1 MTEEGSSVP
10 AQLVEI
16 TSVELGQQYVIPP
29 NSVLKLTHQYSN
41 GVRCVFLAGGN
52 PGESVEIH
60 AVFTNSRPELAVD
73 HGWSYLAVLP
83 PAGSPPEPPPSG
95 WGRASVTRV
104 SATANGTR
112 LFVQEGDGIH
122 RAVLLA
128 GNSNPPGVVGVILN
142 QDESNVHNLATANTY
157 YEFLPGQNGFNDPI
171 PVDPDSEVGEL
182 VKYVEAMAVLAGVG

>member
-16 TSVELGQQYVIPP
+16 TSIALGQQYVIPP
-29 NSVLKLTHQYSN
+29 NSVLKLTHQYPN

-60 AVFTNSRPELAVD
+60 AVYTNSQPELAVD
-73 HGWSYLAVLP
+73 HGWSYLAVIR
-83 PAGSPPEPPPSG
+83 PAGLPPEPPTG
-95 WGRASVTRV
+95 GGGRASVTRV
-104 SATANGTR
+104 SAAADGTR
-112 LFVQEGDGIH
+112 FFVQEGDGIH

-128 GNSNPPGVVGVILN
+128 ENSNPPGAVSVILDQN
-142 QDESNVHNLATANTY
+142 ETNVHSLVTANTY

-171 PVDPDSEVGEL
+171 PVVPGSEVGEL